1 MGVKN
6 KLYQEIRYCEKCG
19 KKFYNKFMDYDFCYD
34 CLEPIHEEIHKKLGT
49 KIIYET
55 KIDYKKYDPYNNQ
68 NKTK

>member
-1 MGVKN
+1 
-6 KLYQEIRYCEKCG
+6 
-19 KKFYNKFMDYDFCYD
+19 MDYELCYD
-34 CLEPIHEEIHKKLGT
+34 CLKPIHEEIQKKLGT